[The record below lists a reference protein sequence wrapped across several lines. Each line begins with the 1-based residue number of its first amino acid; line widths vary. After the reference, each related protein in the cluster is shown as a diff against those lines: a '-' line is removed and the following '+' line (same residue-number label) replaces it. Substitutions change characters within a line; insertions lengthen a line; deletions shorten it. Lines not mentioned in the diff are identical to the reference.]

1 MYFRHYPEIH
11 RLKQV
16 KKDEFKSGMVGVHY
30 LPKVTI
36 SNIPEVLC
44 FSDTEK
50 VEQFLG
56 YRRSIKKSEFDRE
69 LSEKALLDGLKAYF
83 NEKEKEDAFIMFNQ
97 DVYYTCSDTGKQSRH
112 ERDAI
117 VVNLTKCYI
126 LNIEAKATLSSG
138 KKAAK
143 QLEKTL

>member
-1 MYFRHYPEIH
+1 MWYSVVICG
-11 RLKQV
+11 RLTGG
-16 KKDEFKSGMVGVHY
+16 SGNM
-30 LPKVTI
+30 
-36 SNIPEVLC
+36 SN
-44 FSDTEK
+44 S
-50 VEQFLG
+50 Q
-56 YRRSIKKSEFDRE
+56 FDRE

-83 NEKEKEDAFIMFNQ
+83 NEKEMEDAFIMFNQ

-126 LNIEAKATLSSG
+126 LNIEAKANLSSG

-143 QLEKTL
+143 QLEKTLHTVFFSYG